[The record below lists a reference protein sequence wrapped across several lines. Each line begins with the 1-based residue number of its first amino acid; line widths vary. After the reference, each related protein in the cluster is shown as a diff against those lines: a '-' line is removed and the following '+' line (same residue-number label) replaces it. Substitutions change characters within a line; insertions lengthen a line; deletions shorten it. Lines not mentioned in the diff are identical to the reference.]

1 MIELFRIK
9 KILKESGLNAQFR
22 KSKEKD
28 WKEILNNNIYI
39 PIVYDWNFLNYNTVY
54 FESFSKTIS
63 ASSSVR

>member
-28 WKEILNNNIYI
+28 WKEILNNN
-39 PIVYDWNFLNYNTVY
+39 
-54 FESFSKTIS
+54 
-63 ASSSVR
+63 